1 METHS
6 ATKFGGLKMRLKII
20 LFAVVF
26 ACFVNAQETLTSE
39 TIKLVP
45 SGISEGT
52 KVRVRLENQLSSAT
66 AEENQ
71 PVTLT
76 VADDVVVNDTVVIPH
91 GAIVYGTVVES
102 VKKRRMGRTGKLDF
116 SIDSIILPD
125 GNKIA
130 VRYSLVKKEG
140 GSHAVRTGIITAGVA
155 IFFWPAAPF
164 VLLAH
169 GKDTVIQKGTVYEVF
184 TDARYTPK
192 PKSEART
199 PSAASVTTTV
209 AISSDP
215 TGADIE
221 VDGAFVANTPSTI
234 QLTSG
239 QHVIK
244 VTEGRKSWQR
254 TINVLAGSNLNLS
267 ATLEEAP
274 LPK

>member
-1 METHS
+1 
-6 ATKFGGLKMRLKII
+6 MRLKLIP
-20 LFAVVF
+20 FVVIF
-26 ACFVNAQETLTSE
+26 ACLVNAQETLTNE
-39 TIKLVP
+39 TIKLAS
-45 SGISEGT
+45 SGIPEGT

-66 AEENQ
+66 ADENQ

-76 VADDVVVNDTVVIPH
+76 VADDVVVNDTVAIPH

-102 VKKRRMGRTGKLDF
+102 VKKRMMGRTGKLDF

-130 VRYSLVKKEG
+130 LRYSDVKKEG

-155 IFFWPAAPF
+155 VLFWPAAPF
-164 VLLAH
+164 ILLAH
-169 GKDTVIQKGTVYEVF
+169 GKDSVIPRGTIYEVF

-192 PKSEART
+192 PRSEAGSL
-199 PSAASVTTTV
+199 PAAAVTTAV

-215 TGADIE
+215 TAADIE

-267 ATLEEAP
+267 ATLEEVP
-274 LPK
+274 QPR